1 LVAAPREEATE
12 RGAWFVEQCA
22 RAGLKATR
30 QRRQIYAALAKTG
43 EHPDAEA
50 VYQRVKRRIPS
61 VSLDTIYRNLR
72 ALEEHGIIQKVGAAG
87 YRTRYDANIAPHH
100 HFVCTT
106 CGLIRDFRDDRFDGY
121 GPTEAVKQF
130 GEVDMVH
137 VELRGTCEECRA
149 REKRRK

>member
-1 LVAAPREEATE
+1 VPVSKDKVRDHSSWFLEE
-12 RGAWFVEQCA
+12 CA

-30 QRRQIYAALAKTG
+30 QRRRIYEALAETG
-43 EHPDAEA
+43 EHPDAET
-50 VYQRVKRRIPS
+50 VYEQVKRRVPS

-72 ALEEHGIIQKVGAAG
+72 ALEERGIIRKVGAAG

-106 CGLIRDFRDDRFDGY
+106 CGRIRDFHDDRFDGY
-121 GPTEAVKQF
+121 APAAAVKQF
-130 GEVDMVH
+130 GEVALVH
-137 VELRGTCEECRA
+137 VELRGTCDKCRA